1 MTGSVVF
8 ILRLLLSIALYGFIV
23 LIFITM
29 LRQYRSQIR
38 LLTPQ
43 SNTAL
48 QLVSINQPEEITHKI
63 SQSEVL
69 IGRDPNCKI
78 HIQDETVSSQHV
90 RLYYHDNNWWI
101 NDLNSTNG
109 TFLNEE
115 MIAHPCV
122 ITENDEVRIGQ
133 VKFMVHIRKM
143 QNE

>member
-1 MTGSVVF
+1 MTGIVVF
-8 ILRLLLSIALYGFIV
+8 ILRLLLALALYAFIG

-29 LRQYRSQIR
+29 LKQYKSQMR

-48 QLVSINQPEEITHKI
+48 QLTSINQPEKTTHKI
-63 SQSEVL
+63 NQSEVL
-69 IGRDPNCKI
+69 VGRDPNCKI

-90 RLYYHDNNWWI
+90 RIYYHDNNWWI
-101 NDLNSTNG
+101 VDLNSTNG

-115 MIAHPCV
+115 MISHPCV

-133 VKFMVHIRKM
+133 VKFLVHIRKTE
-143 QNE
+143 ND

>member
-1 MTGSVVF
+1 MTGIVVF
-8 ILRLLLSIALYGFIV
+8 ILRLLLAIALYTFIG

-29 LRQYRSQIR
+29 LKQYKSQIR

-48 QLVSINQPEEITHKI
+48 QLTSLNQPEKTTHKI
-63 SQSEVL
+63 NQSEVL
-69 IGRDPNCKI
+69 VGRDPNCKI

-90 RLYYHDNNWWI
+90 RIYYHDNNWWI
-101 NDLNSTNG
+101 VDLNSTNG

-115 MIAHPCV
+115 MISHPCV

-133 VKFMVHIRKM
+133 VKFLVHIRKKE
-143 QNE
+143 ND